1 MVLVFILLSA
11 DVLNWLLFGLMA
23 HGLARWQEAPGRPG
37 ATLGVLALAYAP
49 HLLVVITALPGA
61 ERGIGL
67 LFLWMLASRFQAVKV
82 LYGFSSARALAT
94 VLGAYLIFLVAG
106 LGLLLLLIGGVL
118 A

>member
-1 MVLVFILLSA
+1 
-11 DVLNWLLFGLMA
+11 
-23 HGLARWQEAPGRPG
+23 
-37 ATLGVLALAYAP
+37 LAYAP

-106 LGLLLLLIGGVL
+106 LGLLLLLIGGAL